1 MKILL
6 SILLI
11 LVLTS
16 PPIYAESELELSED
30 IRKSYENNAPE
41 ESINV
46 LSESEINKI
55 AQIVNDEKK
64 SINKFRKIIF
74 YIFITIIVALTIV
87 VIQRVFQSL
96 LHRKERERP

>member
-1 MKILL
+1 MKKLL
-6 SILLI
+6 SVLLI

-16 PPIYAESELELSED
+16 LPIYAESELEFSDD

-64 SINKFRKIIF
+64 SINKYRKIIF
-74 YIFITIIVALTIV
+74 YIFISIISVLTLI

-96 LHRKERERP
+96 LHRKERGRP